1 MATLL
6 PFQWHVEELL
16 FIGACWAT
24 HRSFVANEKQRR
36 LCTWAFIALLAV
48 VVWPIGD
55 IAASVSL
62 TVATVQRLIIML
74 LVAPL
79 LLRSVPIEI
88 FSRLTRPRV
97 VDFVATKVA
106 HPGLAIFLVTVLGTL
121 TLSSPLVDWGASS
134 TFGRNV
140 VLLLTLLSGFLLWI
154 PSLAIIPGARRLSPA
169 GRAGFIFVS
178 SLVVTSLSFVWIF
191 SVHSL
196 YPGLHNQHELLNMTP
211 VFDQQLAGFVAK
223 LGCYLPM
230 WVVAFRIFF
239 HAEDEG
245 IPVEESP
252 LQWADVERK
261 MLRIDRQR
269 ERAIRRH
276 QPD

>member
-1 MATLL
+1 MGTIL
-6 PFQWHVEELL
+6 PFHWHLEEIIAVVAVWLL
-16 FIGACWAT
+16 
-24 HRSFVANEKQRR
+24 HRTIVQNDRQRQ
-36 LCTWAFIALLAV
+36 LCSWGLLALLLV
-48 VVWPIGD
+48 IVWPLGD
-55 IAASVSL
+55 IAATVSL
-62 TVATVQRLIIML
+62 TFASVQRLVIML

-79 LLRSVPIEI
+79 LLQSIPVEI
-88 FSRLTRPRV
+88 FSRLTRPRP
-97 VDFVATKVA
+97 VDFIASKIA
-106 HPGLAIFLVTVLGTL
+106 HPGLALFLVTALGTI
-121 TLSSPLVDWGASS
+121 TLSVPLVDWGARSVL
-134 TFGRNV
+134 GRDV
-140 VLLLTLLSGFLLWI
+140 VLLMTLVSGFLLWM
-154 PSLAIIPGARRLSPA
+154 PSLGVIPGARRLSPA

-196 YPGLHNQHELLNMTP
+196 YPGLHHQQELLNMTP

-239 HAEDEG
+239 HAEDEA

>member
-6 PFQWHVEELL
+6 PFQWHIEELL
-16 FIGACWAT
+16 FIGVCWAT
-24 HRSFVANEKQRR
+24 HRSFVANEHQRR
-36 LCTWAFIALLAV
+36 LCSWALISLLVV

-62 TVATVQRLIIML
+62 TVATVQRLVIML

-79 LLRSVPIEI
+79 LLRSVPIQI
-88 FSRLTRPRV
+88 FSRLTRPKA

-106 HPGLAIFLVTVLGTL
+106 HPGLALFLVTVLGTL
-121 TLSSPLVDWGASS
+121 TLSTPLVDWGASS
-134 TFGRNV
+134 TFGRNI
-140 VLLLTLLSGFLLWI
+140 VLLTTLLSGFLLWI

-169 GRAGFIFVS
+169 GRAGFIFVA

-196 YPGLHNQHELLNMTP
+196 YPGLHNQQELLNMTP

>member
-6 PFQWHVEELL
+6 PFQWHIEELL
-16 FIGACWAT
+16 FIGVCWAT
-24 HRSFVANEKQRR
+24 HRSFVANEHQRR
-36 LCTWAFIALLAV
+36 LCSWALISLLVV

-62 TVATVQRLIIML
+62 TVATVQRLVIML

-79 LLRSVPIEI
+79 LLRSVPIQI
-88 FSRLTRPRV
+88 FSRLTRPKA
-97 VDFVATKVA
+97 VDFLATKVA
-106 HPGLAIFLVTVLGTL
+106 HPGLALFLVTVLGTL
-121 TLSSPLVDWGASS
+121 TLSTPLVDWGASS
-134 TFGRNV
+134 TLGRNI
-140 VLLLTLLSGFLLWI
+140 VLLTTLLSGFLLWI

-196 YPGLHNQHELLNMTP
+196 YPGLHNQQELLNMTP

>member
-6 PFQWHVEELL
+6 PFQWHIEELL

-24 HRSFVANEKQRR
+24 HRSFVANEHQRR
-36 LCTWAFIALLAV
+36 LCSWALISLLVV

-62 TVATVQRLIIML
+62 TVATVQRLVIML

-79 LLRSVPIEI
+79 LLRSVPIQI
-88 FSRLTRPRV
+88 FSRLTRPKA

-106 HPGLAIFLVTVLGTL
+106 HPGLALFLVTVLGTL
-121 TLSSPLVDWGASS
+121 TLSTPLVDWGASS
-134 TFGRNV
+134 TLGRNI
-140 VLLLTLLSGFLLWI
+140 VLLTTLLSGFLLWI

-178 SLVVTSLSFVWIF
+178 SHVVTSLSFVWIF

-196 YPGLHNQHELLNMTP
+196 YPGLHNQQELLNMTP

>member
-6 PFQWHVEELL
+6 PCQWHIEELL
-16 FIGACWAT
+16 FIGVCWAT
-24 HRSFVANEKQRR
+24 HRSFVANEHQRR
-36 LCTWAFIALLAV
+36 LCSWALISLLVV

-62 TVATVQRLIIML
+62 TVATVQRLVIML

-79 LLRSVPIEI
+79 LLRSVPIQI
-88 FSRLTRPRV
+88 FSRLTRPKA

-106 HPGLAIFLVTVLGTL
+106 HPGLALFLVTVLGTL
-121 TLSSPLVDWGASS
+121 TLSTPLVDWGASS
-134 TFGRNV
+134 TLGRNI
-140 VLLLTLLSGFLLWI
+140 VLLTTLLSGFLLWI

-196 YPGLHNQHELLNMTP
+196 YPGLHNQQELLNKTP

>member
-6 PFQWHVEELL
+6 PFQWHIEEFL

-24 HRSFVANEKQRR
+24 HRSFVANEHQRR
-36 LCTWAFIALLAV
+36 LCSWALISLLVV

-62 TVATVQRLIIML
+62 TVATVQRLVIML

-79 LLRSVPIEI
+79 LLRSVPIQI
-88 FSRLTRPRV
+88 FSRLTRPKA

-106 HPGLAIFLVTVLGTL
+106 HPGLALFLVTVLGTL
-121 TLSSPLVDWGASS
+121 TLSTPLVDWGASS
-134 TFGRNV
+134 TLGRNI
-140 VLLLTLLSGFLLWI
+140 VLLTTLLSGFLLWI

-196 YPGLHNQHELLNMTP
+196 YPGLHNQQELLNMTP
-211 VFDQQLAGFVAK
+211 IFDQQLAGFVAK

>member
-6 PFQWHVEELL
+6 PFQWHIEELL
-16 FIGACWAT
+16 FIGVCWAT
-24 HRSFVANEKQRR
+24 HRSFVANEHQRR
-36 LCTWAFIALLAV
+36 LCSWALISLLVV

-62 TVATVQRLIIML
+62 TVATVQRLVIML

-79 LLRSVPIEI
+79 LLRSVPIQI
-88 FSRLTRPRV
+88 FSRLTRPKA

-106 HPGLAIFLVTVLGTL
+106 HPGLALFLVTVLGTL
-121 TLSSPLVDWGASS
+121 TLSTPLVDWGASS
-134 TFGRNV
+134 TLGRNI
-140 VLLLTLLSGFLLWI
+140 VLLTTLLSGFLLWI

-178 SLVVTSLSFVWIF
+178 SLVVTSRSFVWIF

-196 YPGLHNQHELLNMTP
+196 YPGLHNQQELLNMTP

>member
-6 PFQWHVEELL
+6 PFHWHIEELL
-16 FIGACWAT
+16 FVGAFWAA
-24 HRSFVANEKQRR
+24 HRTFVLNEHQRR
-36 LCTWAFIALLAV
+36 LCSWALISLLAV

-79 LLRSVPIEI
+79 LLRSIPIQI
-88 FSRLTRPRV
+88 FSRLTRPKA
-97 VDFVATKVA
+97 VDFLATKVA
-106 HPGLAIFLVTVLGTL
+106 HPGVALLLVTVLGTL
-121 TLSSPLVDWGASS
+121 TLSTPLVDCGAGS
-134 TFGRNV
+134 TLGRNA
-140 VLLLTLLSGFLLWI
+140 VLLITLISGFLLWA
-154 PSLAIIPGARRLSPA
+154 PSLAIVPGARRLSPA

-191 SVHSL
+191 SLHSL

-211 VFDQQLAGFVAK
+211 LFDQQLAGFVAK

-230 WVVAFRIFF
+230 WIVAFRIFF

-245 IPVEESP
+245 VPVEESP

>member
-6 PFQWHVEELL
+6 PFQWHIEELL
-16 FIGACWAT
+16 FIGVCWAT
-24 HRSFVANEKQRR
+24 HRSFVANEHQRR
-36 LCTWAFIALLAV
+36 LCSWALISLLVV

-62 TVATVQRLIIML
+62 TVATVQRLVIML

-79 LLRSVPIEI
+79 LLRSVPIQI
-88 FSRLTRPRV
+88 FSRLTRPKA

-106 HPGLAIFLVTVLGTL
+106 HPGLALFLVTVLGTL
-121 TLSSPLVDWGASS
+121 TLSTPLVDWGASS
-134 TFGRNV
+134 TLGRNI
-140 VLLLTLLSGFLLWI
+140 VLLTTLLSGFLLWI

-191 SVHSL
+191 SVHTL
-196 YPGLHNQHELLNMTP
+196 YPGLHNQQELLNMTP

>member
-6 PFQWHVEELL
+6 PFQWHIEELL
-16 FIGACWAT
+16 FIGVCWAT
-24 HRSFVANEKQRR
+24 HRSFVTNEHQRR
-36 LCTWAFIALLAV
+36 LCSWALISLLVV

-62 TVATVQRLIIML
+62 TVATVQRLVIML

-79 LLRSVPIEI
+79 LLRSVPIQI
-88 FSRLTRPRV
+88 FSRLTRPKA

-106 HPGLAIFLVTVLGTL
+106 HPGLALFLVTVLGTL
-121 TLSSPLVDWGASS
+121 TLSTPLVDWGASS
-134 TFGRNV
+134 TLGRNI
-140 VLLLTLLSGFLLWI
+140 VLLTTLLSGFLLWI

-196 YPGLHNQHELLNMTP
+196 YPGLHNQQELLNMTP

>member
-6 PFQWHVEELL
+6 PFQWHIEELL
-16 FIGACWAT
+16 FIGVCWAT
-24 HRSFVANEKQRR
+24 HRSLVANEHQRR
-36 LCTWAFIALLAV
+36 LCSWALISLLVV

-62 TVATVQRLIIML
+62 TVATVQRLVIML

-79 LLRSVPIEI
+79 LLRSVPIQI
-88 FSRLTRPRV
+88 FSRLTRPKA
-97 VDFVATKVA
+97 VDFLATKVA
-106 HPGLAIFLVTVLGTL
+106 HPGLALFLVTVLGTL
-121 TLSSPLVDWGASS
+121 TLSTPLVDWGASS
-134 TFGRNV
+134 TLGRNI
-140 VLLLTLLSGFLLWI
+140 VLLTTLLSGFLLWI

-196 YPGLHNQHELLNMTP
+196 YPGLHNQQELLNMTP

>member
-6 PFQWHVEELL
+6 PFQWHIEELL
-16 FIGACWAT
+16 FIGVCWAT
-24 HRSFVANEKQRR
+24 HRSFVANEHQRR
-36 LCTWAFIALLAV
+36 LCSWALISLLVV

-62 TVATVQRLIIML
+62 TVATVQRLVIML

-79 LLRSVPIEI
+79 LLRSVPIQI
-88 FSRLTRPRV
+88 FSRLTRPKA

-106 HPGLAIFLVTVLGTL
+106 HPGLALFLVTVLGTL
-121 TLSSPLVDWGASS
+121 TLSTPLVDWGASS
-134 TFGRNV
+134 TLGRNI
-140 VLLLTLLSGFLLWI
+140 VLLTTLLSGFLLWI

-196 YPGLHNQHELLNMTP
+196 YPGLHNQQELLNMTP

-230 WVVAFRIFF
+230 WVVSFRIFF

>member
-6 PFQWHVEELL
+6 PFQWHIEELL
-16 FIGACWAT
+16 FIGVCWAT
-24 HRSFVANEKQRR
+24 HRSFVANEHQRR
-36 LCTWAFIALLAV
+36 LCSWALISLLVV

-62 TVATVQRLIIML
+62 TVATVQRLVIML

-79 LLRSVPIEI
+79 LLRSVPIQI
-88 FSRLTRPRV
+88 FSRLTRPKA

-106 HPGLAIFLVTVLGTL
+106 HPGLALFLVTVLGTL
-121 TLSSPLVDWGASS
+121 TLSTPLVDWGASS
-134 TFGRNV
+134 TLGRNI
-140 VLLLTLLSGFLLWI
+140 VLLTTLLSGFLLWI

-169 GRAGFIFVS
+169 GRAGFIVVS

-196 YPGLHNQHELLNMTP
+196 YPGLHNQQELLNMTP

>member
-6 PFQWHVEELL
+6 PFQWHIEELL
-16 FIGACWAT
+16 FIGVCWAT
-24 HRSFVANEKQRR
+24 HRSFVANEHQRR
-36 LCTWAFIALLAV
+36 LCSWALISLLVV

-62 TVATVQRLIIML
+62 TVATVQRLVIML

-79 LLRSVPIEI
+79 LLRSVPIQI
-88 FSRLTRPRV
+88 FSRLTRPKA

-106 HPGLAIFLVTVLGTL
+106 HPGLALFLVTVLGTL
-121 TLSSPLVDWGASS
+121 TLSTPLVDWGASS
-134 TFGRNV
+134 TLGRNI
-140 VLLLTLLSGFLLWI
+140 VLLTTLLSGFLLWI

-196 YPGLHNQHELLNMTP
+196 YPGLHNQQELLNMTP